1 MHVIGD
7 KFLTLY
13 QSTIL
18 ETNLDRIFFF
28 FGELPAEEW
37 SQLVFSAPSLS
48 PQHAQHQNSNLVE
61 PRPPKDSAVLGKV
74 LVVNPQAVL

>member
-1 MHVIGD
+1 MHVIGE

-28 FGELPAEEW
+28 LVN
-37 SQLVFSAPSLS
+37 SQLKS
-48 PQHAQHQNSNLVE
+48 VE
-61 PRPPKDSAVLGKV
+61 VYY
-74 LVVNPQAVL
+74 